1 MSLTQHEHATAM
13 PGSSPAGTLRSYR
26 FLRPAELLE
35 QSHELPV
42 EVLRQLQDPRWL
54 AAIAELFVVD
64 RRPDSRALLLR
75 YLRTPLNAPGHEI
88 FIRKLLRHAEFH
100 ADDQVLG
107 LLLVALDR
115 TIRRRICLAGSDKSA
130 VADLSENALLDVADG
145 TGDKMVLKT
154 PAGTILP
161 RLTGVTPVTD
171 AFVVTIDSGKADGS
185 RGNSP
190 QLLFSVTTRRY
201 LQRRLWRYFRKLGEQ
216 FPDRYAESVFLL
228 LQEYRDS
235 DTPEGLSL
243 LDCHGLM
250 HCLFGE
256 SPVVLAT
263 KAGWKL
269 RRGCRLAELSAAP
282 MFPEIWRQAPHRLWQ
297 LARFKNCRVVRQ
309 WASQLLQ
316 CEHPDTPA
324 QAQLPE
330 IAELLALDDPDS
342 CRLAVALL
350 ENDRRWL
357 QLTAGQWETLL
368 SAIPENRAA
377 AVTSLIRNA
386 LDSAETLPEIRR
398 AILCSPWPEQTAAA
412 LQSIVRHSQNVM
424 ETALELLQL
433 AAPAPAFR
441 TSVITQWV
449 WSILETCEPP
459 AADRL
464 LPLLENP
471 QSCVRSIAMG
481 WLQGQT
487 LLWPS
492 WLLVLLRLLP
502 DAPPGLRTSSAAF
515 LSSTFLFGLSPQ
527 LPQLPPW
534 PIRQFQSFG
543 LLLPHRL
550 TSIFAASSA
559 SGAVACPHSVSCRMC
574 LLREILL
581 SSVTR
586 ALASGPAA
594 IPLFKPSISTWSAGL
609 RASLAFS
616 CSSNSAFALSTPH
629 RYRCLQQP

>member
-1 MSLTQHEHATAM
+1 MSLTQHDHATAM

-190 QLLFSVTTRRY
+190 QFLFSVTTRRY

-368 SAIPENRAA
+368 SAIPENRAS

-433 AAPAPAFR
+433 AAPASAFR

-487 LLWPS
+487 LLWTSPELTLRILQSEYSDVRHWLVTQTNNHLAHLIHRHADLPAVAVALARLWRTVVSEPS
-492 WLLVLLRLLP
+492 CTVERHKDVLQQVAQRLQKKMEEQTELLPILAQGLHSGKTMLQRHTLVLLTGLCTKNPNLRESIESMGVRMLLP
-502 DAPPGLRTSSAAF
+502 ANF
-515 LSSTFLFGLSPQ
+515 
-527 LPQLPPW
+527 
-534 PIRQFQSFG
+534 
-543 LLLPHRL
+543 
-550 TSIFAASSA
+550 
-559 SGAVACPHSVSCRMC
+559 
-574 LLREILL
+574 
-581 SSVTR
+581 
-586 ALASGPAA
+586 
-594 IPLFKPSISTWSAGL
+594 
-609 RASLAFS
+609 
-616 CSSNSAFALSTPH
+616 
-629 RYRCLQQP
+629 

>member
-1 MSLTQHEHATAM
+1 MSLTQHDHATAM

-115 TIRRRICLAGSDKSA
+115 TIRRRICLAGSDKSV
-130 VADLSENALLDVADG
+130 VADLSENTLLDVADG
-145 TGDKMVLKT
+145 TGEKMVLKT
-154 PAGTILP
+154 PAGTILT

-171 AFVVTIDSGKADGS
+171 AFVVTIDSGKADCPG
-185 RGNSP
+185 GDSP
-190 QLLFSVTTRRY
+190 QFLFTVTTRRY

-216 FPDRYAESVFLL
+216 FPDRYAEAVFLL

-269 RRGCRLAELSAAP
+269 RRGCRLAELSATP

-297 LARFKNCRVVRQ
+297 LARFKTCRVVRQ
-309 WASQLLQ
+309 WAAQLLQ
-316 CEHPDTPA
+316 CEHPDTLA
-324 QAQLPE
+324 QALLPE
-330 IAELLALDDPDS
+330 IHELLALDDPDS

-377 AVTSLIRNA
+377 AVTPLIRHA
-386 LDSAETLPEIRR
+386 LDSEETLPEIRR

-412 LQSIVRHSQNVM
+412 LQSIVRNSRNVM
-424 ETALELLQL
+424 ETAMELLQL
-433 AAPAPAFR
+433 AAPASAFR

-449 WSILETCEPP
+449 WSIMETCESP

-481 WLQGQT
+481 WLHGQT
-487 LLWPS
+487 LLWTSPELTLRMLQS
-492 WLLVLLRLLP
+492 EYSDVRHWLATQTNNHLAHLIQRHADLPAVAAALARLWRTVTSEQSCTVEFHKDVLQQVAQRLQENMEEHTDLLPILALALHSGKTMLQRHTLVLLTRL
-502 DAPPGLRTSSAAF
+502 
-515 LSSTFLFGLSPQ
+515 
-527 LPQLPPW
+527 
-534 PIRQFQSFG
+534 
-543 LLLPHRL
+543 
-550 TSIFAASSA
+550 
-559 SGAVACPHSVSCRMC
+559 C
-574 LLREILL
+574 
-581 SSVTR
+581 TR
-586 ALASGPAA
+586 NPN
-594 IPLFKPSISTWSAGL
+594 L
-609 RASLAFS
+609 RASLESMGVRLLLPAN
-616 CSSNSAFALSTPH
+616 C
-629 RYRCLQQP
+629 